1 MLFDRLDKESTMQK
15 NMQMAKAPGSRLN
28 SDFWKYW
35 TGQTISN
42 LGSSVTL
49 FALPLL
55 VYKLTGSAINLGIS
69 GAADFLP
76 YLLFGLILGAWTDRV
91 DRKRMMIFTDIARA
105 MIVATIPLL
114 AVLGAL
120 PVWWIYVVGF
130 VHSTLTICFEA
141 GQFAA
146 IPSLV
151 NQDDLVTAN
160 GRIQA
165 SYSAAQIA
173 GPLLAGLLVAIVA
186 LPSLMLIDSL
196 SFLASSFSLGLIRI
210 SFNVKTGEQ
219 RARSNIRADVVEGLR
234 YVLSHPVLRN
244 ISIMMAM
251 VNFVSSA
258 SYAQLVLFAKV
269 RLAASDVQVS
279 LLFSAASLGV
289 VLMGLLAGPLRKR
302 WSFSTVALGAL
313 MLEGLLGVAF
323 SLMRLYWI
331 AAILWLL
338 AGGLG
343 ILFNINT
350 GSLRQAI
357 VPNHML
363 GRVISIASVLA
374 WSAIPLGSLLGGF
387 VVSWTHNVA
396 LIFSITGVLTFLI
409 SFCFSFTALGHADRY
424 IPKKEEEVPTTLPKV
439 VGPFTDS

>member
-1 MLFDRLDKESTMQK
+1 MQK
-15 NMQMAKAPGSRLN
+15 QTQTAKTPANRLS

-55 VYKLTGSAINLGIS
+55 VYKLTGSSINLGIS
-69 GAADFLP
+69 GAAEFLP

-91 DRKRMMIFTDIARA
+91 NRKRMMIFTDIGRA
-105 MIVATIPLL
+105 VIVATIPLL

-120 PVWWIYVVGF
+120 PVWWIYIVGF
-130 VHSTLTICFEA
+130 IHSTLTICFES

-151 NQDDLVTAN
+151 RQDDLVTAN

-173 GPLLAGLLVAIVA
+173 GPILAGLLVLRVP
-186 LPSLMLIDSL
+186 LTSLMLIDAFSFLVSSL
-196 SFLASSFSLGLIRI
+196 SIALVRINFNAKKGEEQQRTSIR
-210 SFNVKTGEQ
+210 S
-219 RARSNIRADVVEGLR
+219 DVIEGLR

-251 VNFVSSA
+251 VNFVANA
-258 SYAQLVLFAKV
+258 SNNQLVLFAKV
-269 RLAASDVQVS
+269 RLLASDAQVS

-289 VLMGLLAGPLRKR
+289 VIMGLLAGPLRKR

-313 MLEGLLGVAF
+313 MLEGLLGVVF
-323 SLMRLYWI
+323 SLMRWYWV
-331 AAILWLL
+331 AAFIWML

-387 VVSWTHNVA
+387 AISWTHNVA
-396 LIFSITGVLTFLI
+396 LIFTITGVLTFLI
-409 SFCFSFTALGHADRY
+409 PFGFSFTALGHADRY
-424 IPKKEEEVPTTLPKV
+424 IPKKEEKQVEEAIGIPQEI
-439 VGPFTDS
+439 